1 MRWFG
6 RKSSGAAPA
15 ATGTTDVV
23 TDGIALNAGYDEQT
37 IEIIRRVL
45 RPDDV
50 GFDVGA
56 HEGSILEH
64 IVAAAPRGRHHAFEP
79 IPHMAAALRERFT
92 AVTVHEVALSDT
104 DGTVTFNHVV
114 SNPAYSGL
122 KERRYDRPDEEIQ
135 VIEIASRRLDAL
147 VPADVVPRFVKI
159 DVEGAEK
166 GVLLGGLELLAR
178 AQPFIVFEHG
188 LGAADFYGTTP
199 GEVYDILHEGMGL
212 TVTLMA
218 SWLGGAAP
226 LSREAFIDDFGT
238 GRNYYFM
245 AHGAG

>member
-1 MRWFG
+1 MD
-6 RKSSGAAPA
+6 PA
-15 ATGTTDVV
+15 ANGGTAS
-23 TDGIALNAGYDEQT
+23 GIALNAGYDEQT

-45 RPDDV
+45 RPGDV

-64 IVAAAPRGRHHAFEP
+64 IVAAAPGAQHHAFEP
-79 IPHMAAALRERFT
+79 IPHMAAALRDRFPSV
-92 AVTVHEVALSDT
+92 AVHEVALSDA

-122 KERRYDRPDEEIQ
+122 LQRRYDRPDEQVQ
-135 VIEIASRRLDAL
+135 VIEIAAKRLDAL
-147 VPADVVPRFVKI
+147 IPAGVVPRLVKI

-166 GVLLGGLELLAR
+166 GVLLGGVELLAR

-188 LGAADFYGTTP
+188 LGAADVYGTTP
-199 GEVYDILHEGMGL
+199 GEVYDILHDGMGL

-218 SWLGGAAP
+218 SWLHGAAP
-226 LSREAFIDDFGT
+226 LSRAAFIDDFES

-245 AHGAG
+245 AHGDR